1 LRPAF
6 YALPPGGWRDYV
18 SLLHAP
24 YTLWHLSYVVIG
36 AALAPD
42 WRPGRLGLV
51 LGAFALGLGVGA
63 HALDELHGRPLG
75 TRIPRRALVTLAAG
89 SLAAGAVIGIGAA
102 VSYDLWLLAFVG
114 VGAFLAVAYN
124 LELFGGALHGDWWF
138 ALSWGALP
146 LLTAYVNASGRV
158 RAEALVAAAFAA
170 LLSYAQRVLSAQ
182 VRMVRRSVVSV
193 SGTIE
198 LRDGSRE
205 PLVPASL
212 LAAPET
218 ALRALAAAT
227 VALAVG
233 LALFRA
239 G

>member
-1 LRPAF
+1 
-6 YALPPGGWRDYV
+6 
-18 SLLHAP
+18 
-24 YTLWHLSYVVIG
+24 
-36 AALAPD
+36 
-42 WRPGRLGLV
+42 
-51 LGAFALGLGVGA
+51 
-63 HALDELHGRPLG
+63 
-75 TRIPRRALVTLAAG
+75 
-89 SLAAGAVIGIGAA
+89 
-102 VSYDLWLLAFVG
+102 
-114 VGAFLAVAYN
+114 
-124 LELFGGALHGDWWF
+124 
-138 ALSWGALP
+138 
-146 LLTAYVNASGRV
+146 VNASGRV

-205 PLVPASL
+205 PLGPPSL